1 MGRGLSRQKN
11 AMKKQFLNQAVK
23 EIERLEKENHALK
36 NDPETVIG
44 QFIGQFRELYGQNSR
59 LSVLAACLL
68 QRLGGTSTVAVDE
81 MESFK
86 GHRINIKWELPEG
99 VEKHEDAKEYIFSFE
114 TIKDQPKPAVT
125 LEEIQPTET
134 PAVEAQAADA
144 LAPGPEYNTEF
155 AESIEGQKAEATNAG
170 ATEPAP

>member
-1 MGRGLSRQKN
+1 
-11 AMKKQFLNQAVK
+11 MKKQFLNQAVK

-68 QRLGGTSTVAVDE
+68 QRLGGASTVAVEE

-134 PAVEAQAADA
+134 PAVEAQVAEAEAPAAQA
-144 LAPGPEYNTEF
+144 EEPGMEHIKYNAEF
-155 AESIEGQKAEATNAG
+155 AEFIEGQKAEAANAG
-170 ATEPAP
+170 AAEPAP